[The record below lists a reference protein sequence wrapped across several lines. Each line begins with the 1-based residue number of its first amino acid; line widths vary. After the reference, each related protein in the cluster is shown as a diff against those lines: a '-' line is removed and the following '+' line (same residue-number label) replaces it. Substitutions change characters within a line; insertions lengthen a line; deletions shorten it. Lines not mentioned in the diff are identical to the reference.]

1 MSGIGQLP
9 PKVQERLQ
17 RLQNLQNTLQQILVQ
32 KQRIE
37 IERMESEKALET
49 LKDVTSDSKV
59 YKSVGAVLVEKPR
72 DDIIKELEDRKE
84 FLDMRI
90 KVIVKQEEKTR
101 EKMTGIQE
109 TLQKELGLPSGRSGP
124 AHSAFLRPFCR
135 PKRIRYASRLGFH
148 RIRHVGRGFQTQTF
162 FRIGAQ
168 HVDT

>member
-109 TLQKELGLPSGRSGP
+109 TLQKELGLPS
-124 AHSAFLRPFCR
+124 
-135 PKRIRYASRLGFH
+135 
-148 RIRHVGRGFQTQTF
+148 Q
-162 FRIGAQ
+162 
-168 HVDT
+168 